1 MQPPSLFNPT
11 TPTPPP
17 TLTLP
22 FRCKK
27 KFLTKLFSDLKPFI
41 DKVFLDQNSI
51 EPKIFSDLKNLLGQK
66 NILEPKFLWIQILAG
81 PKKF

>member
-1 MQPPSLFNPT
+1 MQPPSLLNPL
-11 TPTPPP
+11 TPPDIN
-17 TLTLP
+17 LALP
-22 FRCKK
+22 LQKK
-27 KFLTKLFSDLKPFI
+27 TISDTKFFSDLKPFI

-66 NILEPKFLWIQILAG
+66 NILEPKFLWTQILAG